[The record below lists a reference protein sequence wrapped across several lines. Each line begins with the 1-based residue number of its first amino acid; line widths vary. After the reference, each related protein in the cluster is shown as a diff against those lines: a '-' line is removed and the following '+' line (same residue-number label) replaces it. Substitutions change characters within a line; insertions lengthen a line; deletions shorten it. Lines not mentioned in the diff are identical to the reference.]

1 MSYRRL
7 RAMFVKELRHI
18 IRDGRS
24 LAMALAMPVMMLLL
38 YGYALSLDVDQVP
51 TLIYDQDQ
59 TSASR
64 DLIRQFQGSRYFDV
78 RGFVAGYSAIERA
91 IDRNHILMAVVIPR
105 DYSEQ
110 LRSGREAEVQLL
122 LDGSDSN
129 TATIVLGYAES
140 VVRGYSGQIR
150 AQAMNRRG
158 GERMTPPINASLRV
172 WYNSSL
178 ESKNYVVPGLIA
190 VILQIIAALLT
201 SLTIAREWEMGTMEQ
216 LLSTPLRPVEVV
228 LGKMVAYFVVGVIDA
243 TVALL
248 VGLFVFGVPLRGSV
262 VVLAASTCTFL
273 VGALFW
279 GIFVSAVAKT
289 QVQAYQ
295 MGILSSFLP
304 AFLLSG
310 FVYAVETMPTVIQ
323 VITHIIPARY
333 VVTIM
338 KGVFLKGVGL
348 EVLWPELGFLALYAA
363 VVFLLAT
370 RKMNQK
376 LV

>member
-1 MSYRRL
+1 MSYRRW
-7 RAMFVKELRHI
+7 RAVLVKELHHI
-18 IRDGRS
+18 TRDARS
-24 LAMALAMPVMMLLL
+24 LAMALAVPVMMLLL
-38 YGYALSLDVDQVP
+38 YGYALSLDVDRAPSLV
-51 TLIYDQDQ
+51 YDQDQ

-64 DLIRQFQGSRYFDV
+64 ALIRQFQGSRFFDI
-78 RGFVAGYSAIERA
+78 RGFTTGYAEIERA
-91 IDRNHILMAVVIPR
+91 IDRNDILLGIVIPR
-105 DYSEQ
+105 NYSDQ
-110 LRSGREAEVQLL
+110 LAAGREAQVQLL

-129 TATIVLGYAES
+129 TAAIVLGYAEN

-150 AQAMNRRG
+150 AQALNRRG
-158 GERMTPPINASLRV
+158 GERMTPAIDARLRV

-216 LLSTPLRPVEVV
+216 LLSTPLRPVEIV
-228 LGKMVAYFVVGVIDA
+228 LGKMMAYFVVGVVDA

-248 VGLFVFGVPLRGSV
+248 VGLFVFGVPLRGSIL
-262 VVLAASTCTFL
+262 VLAVSTCTFL
-273 VGALFW
+273 FGALFW
-279 GIFVSAVAKT
+279 GIFVSTAAKT

-295 MGILSSFLP
+295 LGILSSFLP

-310 FVYAVETMPTVIQ
+310 FVYAIETMPPVIQ
-323 VITHIIPARY
+323 AITHIIPARY

-338 KGVFLKGVGL
+338 KAVFLKGVGL

-363 VVFLLAT
+363 IIFLLAT